1 MLPNLCEW
9 MQRDGTQVFR
19 DLDEML
25 RAVEN
30 PERSWVLVGSMNAL
44 HCAHCV
50 AAFRAGCNVF
60 CEKPLCTS
68 LDQAREMLQVQKDA
82 GRHFATGF
90 FLFFSFLFV
99 LFLWGRLFLFPHAG
113 FLQASC

>member
-30 PERSWVLVGSMNAL
+30 PDYATVWYDDAAL
-44 HCAHCV
+44 G
-50 AAFRAGCNVF
+50 AAAGV
-60 CEKPLCTS
+60 
-68 LDQAREMLQVQKDA
+68 
-82 GRHFATGF
+82 
-90 FLFFSFLFV
+90 SFV
-99 LFLWGRLFLFPHAG
+99 K
-113 FLQASC
+113 